1 MPCESK
7 DAEEEE
13 CKGES
18 KAECKYEAL
27 DDDLIS
33 DMSNGDAQMRRLVR
47 HRLNA
52 QQEEADALYCKRL
65 LREERFAK
73 GLAKSAV
80 ESDYRLAALAQ
91 HEEMKEAEAKLAQ
104 EDADESAAKRLD
116 RELKDEALAKE
127 TEKALRGA
135 AEVEAPL
142 AELKGF
148 EGAKALDAKIC
159 RANFVA
165 RKRRDALAEDDE
177 RDDVT
182 VGDKWRDAMK
192 RVELEDVG
200 DAVGVSVR
208 LPSLANV
215 KVSNKGKHVV
225 VTAYRAAGALR
236 ASNRATKEGGPKQ
249 ITLKFEMVCSK
260 TAEDVSYDYDCES
273 GYLHLFLDG
282 IKLAALSDQQ
292 RDDTMK
298 SLRSRLAASAAAKFS
313 DLKKAFSEKDDA
325 PDLSLTGLG
334 LAPPAAAV

>member
-1 MPCESK
+1 M
-7 DAEEEE
+7 
-13 CKGES
+13 
-18 KAECKYEAL
+18 
-27 DDDLIS
+27 
-33 DMSNGDAQMRRLVR
+33 
-47 HRLNA
+47 
-52 QQEEADALYCKRL
+52 
-65 LREERFAK
+65 
-73 GLAKSAV
+73 
-80 ESDYRLAALAQ
+80 
-91 HEEMKEAEAKLAQ
+91 
-104 EDADESAAKRLD
+104 
-116 RELKDEALAKE
+116 
-127 TEKALRGA
+127 
-135 AEVEAPL
+135 
-142 AELKGF
+142 
-148 EGAKALDAKIC
+148 
-159 RANFVA
+159 
-165 RKRRDALAEDDE
+165 
-177 RDDVT
+177 T

-298 SLRSRLAASAAAKFS
+298 SLRSRLAASAVAKAALAAATS
-313 DLKKAFSEKDDA
+313 GCAAAASRCAGVSRLTPPVGAPWPWPTVEAGDA
-325 PDLSLTGLG
+325 PDSRPARSVAASSTARAAPASA
-334 LAPPAAAV
+334 LAASTAAASSLVRVAVGPVTPASSYARRSTPVAASATASRGRAPR